1 VNKEFSKGIEVVTTG
16 FVTKGDKI
24 LLARNLERPDIWVFP
39 GGHVEPGEKILE
51 SCEREIE
58 EEIGLDIKA
67 IKIFNFGEAILTKS
81 HFIFFDVLL
90 EVVEPE
96 RKINFDGEDLLD
108 YDWFTIEEASKLKV
122 SDVFKDKL
130 GDFRKYLKDK

>member
-1 VNKEFSKGIEVVTTG
+1 
-16 FVTKGDKI
+16 
-24 LLARNLERPDIWVFP
+24 
-39 GGHVEPGEKILE
+39 
-51 SCEREIE
+51 
-58 EEIGLDIKA
+58 
-67 IKIFNFGEAILTKS
+67 
-81 HFIFFDVLL
+81 
-90 EVVEPE
+90 VEPE